1 MSDNNGGSEFFK
13 GFLFGGIAGAV
24 IALLYAPKSGKEVRE
39 DIRKISADLTD
50 DAQGTLKSAQEKA
63 ETLFEETKKQLE
75 ELQKEA
81 ESALGDM
88 KKKTIS
94 GVEKGKTAV
103 KNERRRLSDAIDL
116 GMGAYKKEKTKK
128 ATTSRTKSRRTK
140 S

>member
-1 MSDNNGGSEFFK
+1 MSDNSGGSEFFK

-24 IALLYAPKSGKEVRE
+24 IALLYAPKSGKEVRD

-50 DAQGTLKSAQEKA
+50 DAQVTLKSAQQKA
-63 ETLFEETKKQLE
+63 EILFEETKKQLE

-81 ESALGDM
+81 ESVLGDM
-88 KKKTIS
+88 KKKTAD
-94 GVEKGKTAV
+94 GVKKGKTAV

>member
-50 DAQGTLKSAQEKA
+50 DAQGTLKSAQQKA
-63 ETLFEETKKQLE
+63 ETLFEETRKQLE

-81 ESALGDM
+81 ESALGDI
-88 KKKTIS
+88 KNKATD
-94 GVEKGKTAV
+94 GVEKSKTVV
-103 KNERRRLSDAIDL
+103 KNERRRFGDAIDAGL
-116 GMGAYKKEKTKK
+116 GAYKKEKTKK
-128 ATTSRTKSRRTK
+128 ATTSRTKSKRTK

>member
-1 MSDNNGGSEFFK
+1 MSDNSGGSEFFK

-50 DAQGTLKSAQEKA
+50 DAQVTLKSAQQKA

-75 ELQKEA
+75 ELRKEA
-81 ESALGDM
+81 ESALGDV
-88 KKKTIS
+88 KKKAAD
-94 GVEKGKTAV
+94 GAEKGKTAV
-103 KNERRRLSDAIDL
+103 KNERRRLSDAVDAGL
-116 GMGAYKKEKTKK
+116 GAYKKEKTKR
-128 ATTSRTKSRRTK
+128 ATKSRIKSRRTK

>member
-1 MSDNNGGSEFFK
+1 MSDNSGGSEFFK

-50 DAQGTLKSAQEKA
+50 DAQVTLKSAQQKA

-88 KKKTIS
+88 KKKTIG

>member
-1 MSDNNGGSEFFK
+1 MSENSGGSEFFK

-24 IALLYAPKSGKEVRE
+24 IALLYAPKSGKEVRD

-50 DAQGTLKSAQEKA
+50 DAQVTLKSAQQKA
-63 ETLFEETKKQLE
+63 EILFEETKKQLE

-88 KKKTIS
+88 KKKTADGI
-94 GVEKGKTAV
+94 EKGKTAV

-128 ATTSRTKSRRTK
+128 ATSSRTKSRRTK

>member
-50 DAQGTLKSAQEKA
+50 DAQGTLKSAQQKA

-88 KKKTIS
+88 KKKTAA
-94 GVEKGKTAV
+94 GFEKSKTVV
-103 KNERRRLSDAIDL
+103 KNERRRLSDAIDA

-128 ATTSRTKSRRTK
+128 ASTSKTRGKRTKS
-140 S
+140 

>member
-13 GFLFGGIAGAV
+13 GFLFGGIAGAI

-50 DAQGTLKSAQEKA
+50 DAQVTLKSAQQKA

-75 ELQKEA
+75 ELRKEA
-81 ESALGDM
+81 ESALADA
-88 KKKTIS
+88 KQKAAD
-94 GVEKGKTAV
+94 GVVKGKTAI
-103 KNERRRLSDAIDL
+103 KSEGRRLSDAIDA
-116 GMGAYKKEKTKK
+116 GVGAYKKEKTKK
-128 ATTSRTKSRRTK
+128 APRSRTTTRKTK

>member
-1 MSDNNGGSEFFK
+1 MSDNNSGSEFFK

-50 DAQGTLKSAQEKA
+50 DAQVTLKSAQQKA

-75 ELQKEA
+75 ELRKEA

-88 KKKTIS
+88 KKKTAD
-94 GVEKGKTAV
+94 GVEKGKTTV
-103 KNERRRLSDAIDL
+103 KNERRRLSDAIDA
-116 GMGAYKKEKTKK
+116 GVGAYKKEKTKRAPK
-128 ATTSRTKSRRTK
+128 SRKTKS
-140 S
+140 

>member
-24 IALLYAPKSGKEVRE
+24 IALLYAPKSGKEVRD

-50 DAQGTLKSAQEKA
+50 DAQVTLKSAQQKA

-88 KKKTIS
+88 KKKTIG